1 MGTAS
6 VAFNSLMKKHH
17 RLGIL
22 LGQTTAA
29 TPEDY
34 FGFEHGQVEAV
45 HYHKAGIGPG
55 VWFRLR
61 RGRVVN
67 EAGKPSCRD
76 PLLYDLSA
84 IWG

>member
-34 FGFEHGQVEAV
+34 FGFDHSQVEAV
-45 HYHKAGIGPG
+45 HFHKAGTGPG

-61 RGRVVN
+61 CGRVVN
-67 EAGKPSCRD
+67 DVAIPTCRD
-76 PLLYDLSA
+76 PGLYDHALN
-84 IWG
+84 WR